1 MWYSYYVNNAGVAVK
16 GKTFDTMKDFIKY
29 ASKRPKMGL
38 MVSNTEPN
46 LLGRAYSADPQFQ
59 R

>member
-1 MWYSYYVNNAGVAVK
+1 MWYSYYVNDAGVAVK
-16 GKTFDTMKDFIKY
+16 GKEFKKLSDFINY

-46 LLGRAYSADPQFQ
+46 LLGRAYSADPKFQ